1 MNDETQG
8 EGTEAGHEV
17 WIFFLSL
24 LALGWGIFALPGER
38 IFESFFARRALEL
51 TERFKI
57 LRYQSNST
65 RSFILKTE
73 NNIRL
78 KTCRSV

>member
-8 EGTEAGHEV
+8 EEREAGHEV
-17 WIFFLSL
+17 WIQLSL
-24 LALGWGIFALPGER
+24 LTLGWGIFALPGER
-38 IFESFFARRALEL
+38 IFESFFARRALGS

-65 RSFILKTE
+65 RSFIFKTE
-73 NNIRL
+73 NKIRL
-78 KTCRSV
+78 KTCSSV